1 MQGDVVLRPAQMVT
15 LVGIIVAGP
24 PFLLIVTLLYSFTRA
39 LWSSTMEA
47 ARGSPTC
54 SAT

>member
-1 MQGDVVLRPAQMVT
+1 MRGDVVLRPAQMVM

-24 PFLLIVTLLYSFTRA
+24 PFLLIVALLYSFTQA

-47 ARGSPTC
+47 SRGSPTC
-54 SAT
+54 GAT